1 MTDAL
6 VTLLAELGG
15 SPDEIAL
22 SFVRHRI
29 LACRGNTSLKNPVIR
44 YINRQMEVGGRM
56 HIPLGS
62 DVLTIARDGSW
73 DMVRLPEP
81 VCAFLA
87 RFHAGE
93 FPQIE
98 EA

>member
-1 MTDAL
+1 MTA
-6 VTLLAELGG
+6 VATLLAEMGR

-22 SFVRHRI
+22 SLVREGI
-29 LACRGNTSLKNPVIR
+29 LARRGNTCFDNPIVR
-44 YINRQMEVGGRM
+44 FINRQMEVGGRM
-56 HIPLGS
+56 HIALGS
-62 DVLTIARDGSW
+62 DLLTIARDGSW
-73 DMVRLPEP
+73 HSVRLPEQ

>member
-1 MTDAL
+1 MTDAVL
-6 VTLLAELGG
+6 ALLAQLGG
-15 SPDEIAL
+15 SPDEIAI
-22 SFVRHRI
+22 SFARQGICARRGS
-29 LACRGNTSLKNPVIR
+29 ACFHNPIIR
-44 YINRQMEVGGRM
+44 FINRQMEVGGRM
-56 HIPLGS
+56 HIPMGS

-73 DMVRLPEP
+73 RTVRLPEP

-98 EA
+98 QT